1 MDKSR
6 ALVVKAANELEV
18 QELEIPEIGNYE
30 VLFHV
35 KSCSLCTVDRR
46 TYLGTRNY
54 QLPFLGGHECSGIVE
69 KVGDGVTVVKP
80 GDKAIFTAAYCMQ
93 CDLDRLGHGTQCK
106 NKYNGALRSRAIFE
120 GGLVG
125 GGLSEYLRIP
135 AWQVIKLPDDADLDR
150 AALTEPLACC
160 IHSIERARIQ
170 LADTV
175 VIIGMGIMGYFQMKL
190 ALMRGARVI
199 ISEIDPVRREM
210 ALKGGAHVAI
220 DPSKEDAVGVVR
232 SLTNDLGADVVINT
246 IPAHAIWATAIEMLA
261 PFGRL
266 LAYSSQDSKEPVGID
281 FGMVHSKEIELIG
294 TVNPSLKDNELA
306 VKLISYNM
314 INMDEVID
322 SRHSFEEGI
331 EAFKLACKPGAY
343 RVIINF

>member
-1 MDKSR
+1 MAKAK

-69 KVGDGVTVVKP
+69 QVGEGVSVVKP

-93 CDLDRLGHGTQCK
+93 CDFDRRDRGTQCK
-106 NKYNGALRSRAIFE
+106 HKYHGARKRAEFE
-120 GGLVG
+120 GGLIG

-135 AWQVIKLPDDADLDR
+135 AWQVIKLPDDIDLDH
-150 AALTEPLACC
+150 ACLTEPLACC
-160 IHSIERARIQ
+160 IHSIRKARIE
-170 LADTV
+170 LGDTV
-175 VIIGMGIMGYFQMKL
+175 VVIGAGIMGYFQIKL

-199 ISEIDPVRREM
+199 VSELDPARREM
-210 ALKGGAHVAI
+210 ALRGGAHIAI
-220 DPSKEDAVGVVR
+220 DPSKEDAVEAVR
-232 SLTNDLGADVVINT
+232 RLTNGEGADVVINT
-246 IPAHAIWATAIEMLA
+246 IPTHAIWAGAIAMLA

-281 FGMVHSKEIELIG
+281 FGMVHGREIELIG
-294 TVNPSLKDNELA
+294 TVNPSLEDNELA
-306 VKLISYNM
+306 VKLIGYHM
-314 INMDEVID
+314 IDMDEVID
-322 SRHSFEEGI
+322 KKYPFRAGV
-331 EAFKLACKPGAY
+331 EAFKAACEPGAY
-343 RVIINF
+343 RVIINY